1 MPVQTESIAAM
12 ARRSPAAIRQP
23 ARRVSILRQ
32 LLTPKGEIPGR
43 LGLAAALTLWAA
55 FLALWAFLTYGRL
68 VPAIFLPT
76 PDSVVLRGYHMVAD
90 GSLFANIWASA
101 QVVLIG
107 FVLSTLVA
115 IPLGIAMGAFR
126 IAQSAFESMI
136 NFIRYL
142 PVTAFM
148 PLFILWIGIGV
159 EQRVALIFFGTFF
172 SQTVMVATAIRNAPQ
187 DLLNAAYTLGAS
199 RGQVLWRVM
208 LPAALPGIFDTL
220 RVTIGWAWTYVVA
233 AELIAASSGLGY
245 MSMKAA
251 RGFQVDIIFLA
262 IGMIGLLGLLTD
274 LFFRLLGKRFA
285 GWAQ

>member
-1 MPVQTESIAAM
+1 MTRAPAGAAAG
-12 ARRSPAAIRQP
+12 ARAP
-23 ARRVSILRQ
+23 RRVSVLKQ
-32 LLTPKGEIPGR
+32 LLTPKAEIPGEI
-43 LGLAAALTLWAA
+43 GLAAGLVLWIAALGA
-55 FLALWAFLTYGRL
+55 WAFITYGRM

-76 PDSVVLRGYHMVAD
+76 PGAVAERAVAMATD
-90 GSLFANIWASA
+90 GSLLLNVWASA
-101 QVVLIG
+101 QVVLLG
-107 FVLSTLVA
+107 FTISTAVA

-148 PLFILWIGIGV
+148 PLFILWIGIGI
-159 EQRVALIFFGTFF
+159 EQRVALIVFGTFF
-172 SQTVMVATAIRNAPQ
+172 SQAVMVATSIRNVPQ
-187 DLLNAAYTLGAS
+187 DLLNAAYTLGAT
-199 RGQVLWRVM
+199 RRQVLWRVM

-262 IGMIGLLGLLTD
+262 IGMIGLLGLATD
-274 LFFRLLGKRFA
+274 LFFRFLGMRFA
-285 GWAQ
+285 AWSR

>member
-1 MPVQTESIAAM
+1 MTRA
-12 ARRSPAAIRQP
+12 PAGATASGGAP
-23 ARRVSILRQ
+23 KRVTVLKQ
-32 LLTPKGEIPGR
+32 LLTPKGEIPGEI
-43 LGLAAALTLWAA
+43 GLAAGLVLWIA
-55 FLALWAFLTYGRL
+55 FLGAWAFVSYGRI

-76 PDSVVLRGYHMVAD
+76 PGAVVVRAIGMASD
-90 GSLFANIWASA
+90 GSLLLNIWASA
-101 QVVLIG
+101 QVVLLG
-107 FVLSTLVA
+107 FALSTIVA

-172 SQTVMVATAIRNAPQ
+172 SQVVMVATSIRNVPQ

-199 RGQVLWRVM
+199 RRQVLWRVM
-208 LPAALPGIFDTL
+208 LPAALPGIFDTM

-262 IGMIGLLGLLTD
+262 IGMIGLLGLATD
-274 LFFRLLGKRFA
+274 LFFRFLSVRFA
-285 GWAQ
+285 AWSR